1 MLDLLFE
8 RCSEAVFTVER
19 AGLRVV
25 AANQRVEEVTGLARH
40 AIIGQP
46 AATLFGADVQR
57 SADILERP
65 GLHDDVT
72 MVRLDGYP
80 VFVELTV
87 AHWDDEQHGPM
98 AACIARD
105 TTERMLL
112 ERELIAKHM
121 ALHAAHGE
129 LERAIS
135 EMTVRNQELADRNRE
150 LALIGAQLSL
160 ASRRVLIGEISAG
173 IAHSLNNPLG
183 ALASAHR
190 QMLLAIQ
197 EEGSPELNERVKRF
211 AERTRTAI
219 ARMEEITHAVRRA
232 HRSGSATS
240 EARPLRLAEEL
251 RVALTI
257 FEAQLGGIRVEA
269 PIAPELEVE
278 VPPADLQHVL
288 WNLIDNAI
296 RAMPG
301 GGRLAIDAGRGE
313 SGRVVLGIED
323 SGAGVPEARRPLL
336 FETFASGRP
345 DGSGLGLATARRL
358 ARAWRGDVSY
368 VPTSA
373 GARFEVTFA

>member
-8 RCSEAVFTVER
+8 RCSEAVFTVAR
-19 AGLRVV
+19 DSLLVV
-25 AANQRVEEVTGLARH
+25 AANHRVEEITGLSRH
-40 AIIGQP
+40 AIIGQH
-46 AATLFGADVQR
+46 AAALFGDGPQR

-80 VFVELTV
+80 VYVELTV
-87 AHWDDEQHGPM
+87 AHWDDQQHGAM

-121 ALHAAHGE
+121 ALHAAHAD

-135 EMTVRNQELADRNRE
+135 DMTVRNHELADRNRE
-150 LALIGAQLSL
+150 LALTSAQLSL

-197 EEGSPELNERVKRF
+197 EQGSPELNERVKRF
-211 AERTRTAI
+211 ADRTRNAI

-232 HRSGSATS
+232 HRSGTASS
-240 EARPLRLAEEL
+240 ERRQVRLAAEL
-251 RVALTI
+251 DVALTI
-257 FEAQLGGIRVEA
+257 FESQLHGITVHA
-269 PIAPELEVE
+269 PVAPELEVE

-296 RAMPG
+296 RAMPA
-301 GGRLAIDAGRGE
+301 GGRLEIGADRGE
-313 SGRVVLGIED
+313 RGRVVLAIQD

-345 DGSGLGLATARRL
+345 DGSGLGLSFARRL
-358 ARAWRGDVSY
+358 ARGWSGDVTF

-373 GARFEVTFA
+373 GARFEVLFA